1 MGSNP
6 TLSARKQKGPL
17 VGPFCFPAECGMGSR
32 TLFEP
37 GSGAAAS
44 GAAKRPSHPMAILE
58 TTPAEPMSI
67 PCYLA
72 QGRIV
77 RRSLL

>member
-1 MGSNP
+1 MG
-6 TLSARKQKGPL
+6 
-17 VGPFCFPAECGMGSR
+17 FR

-77 RRSLL
+77 RHSLL